1 MTEFLRKHPDLRPRD
16 VLAAYLE
23 RLSPKT
29 MEHSCINHSATGC
42 GLQREMRSR
51 ICNHYACSS
60 MKGWRARDRQAENVV
75 GTFVVSRK
83 LDNWTKPTADNDN
96 RVVLTA
102 VVTAR
107 DVDVIES
114 HLVPTGRITVGN
126 QVARAAQEAIDLER

>member
-1 MTEFLRKHPDLRPRD
+1 
-16 VLAAYLE
+16 
-23 RLSPKT
+23 
-29 MEHSCINHSATGC
+29 
-42 GLQREMRSR
+42 
-51 ICNHYACSS
+51 

-83 LDNWTKPTADNDN
+83 LDNWTNPTADNDN
-96 RVVLTA
+96 GVVLTA